1 MKVTAQGQ
9 NFTAA
14 HPLLCHHL
22 SHMSL
27 VPSGIRSRIWSL
39 LVPQTLIEV
48 CPKGPLRAAGRW
60 RGLGDTPKLRGD
72 GPAACVC
79 SVCAKNM
86 QGGCPVQC
94 CCCCSVTRSCPTL
107 CDLVD
112 CATSSSTCG
121 GFPSKPF
128 SNTSW
133 DPTVLTL
140 SAWGEHRLPWG
151 RVPSSKTQDSRP
163 STSDTV
169 CKSCPTAYRLEGPTT
184 LSLDY
189 FHFLEHHTEFRE
201 ILCLMDYHF
210 TTNGYNS
217 GTVR

>member
-1 MKVTAQGQ
+1 M
-9 NFTAA
+9 FPPSFS
-14 HPLLCHHL
+14 PLFLPIFPPFFPLKNL
-22 SHMSL
+22 SFSPSVSL
-27 VPSGIRSRIWSL
+27 VLFYGKK
-39 LVPQTLIEV
+39 
-48 CPKGPLRAAGRW
+48 CN
-60 RGLGDTPKLRGD
+60 DT
-72 GPAACVC
+72 
-79 SVCAKNM
+79 
-86 QGGCPVQC
+86 
-94 CCCCSVTRSCPTL
+94 
-107 CDLVD
+107 
-112 CATSSSTCG
+112 TSSSMCG

-133 DPTVLTL
+133 YPTVLTL

-163 STSDTV
+163 STSDTI
-169 CKSCPTAYRLEGPTT
+169 CKSCPTAYRLEGSTT

-189 FHFLEHHTEFRE
+189 FNFLEHHTEFRE